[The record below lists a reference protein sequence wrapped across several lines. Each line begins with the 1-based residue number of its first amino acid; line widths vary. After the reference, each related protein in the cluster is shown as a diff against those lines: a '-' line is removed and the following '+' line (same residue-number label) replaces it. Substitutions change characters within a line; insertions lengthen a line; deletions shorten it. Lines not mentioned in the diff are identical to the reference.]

1 MTRGGRALLTAVLL
15 AFAFPPYAAAQG
27 DTSARR
33 PPSPPPTDS
42 ALARDTAKRDTTRDT
57 VPHYLPVFPAAVPP
71 GPLPR
76 GARYSFT
83 ADSFA
88 FSDTKTL
95 SDLLAR
101 IPGVY
106 VARGGMYGQAE
117 PVSYGGRGP
126 AGLEV
131 YWDGVPYLP
140 LGRDSVYLDPA
151 RIPLAPLERVDVV
164 VLPAGLRVYLV
175 SARQSSTAPAT
186 EIGITTGF
194 LGMSGYRA
202 AFLKRWRSG
211 LGLSLLADW
220 NDIAGATSSS
230 TTGFHD
236 VDLWLKAEY
245 MASPRLGVSYQI
257 VSSDWHRQGS
267 AVPKVNAIRTKR
279 LDEQLRFAWAGRTP
293 GLGPRLDLTLATATT
308 SRDSAVGDRTLPQAS
323 LELSTAGSRATVGV
337 AARLAG
343 ARSPLQLEGR
353 ASWSAQDLLTLSVD
367 AHHASY
373 SLDRRGDRAHL
384 AAGLL
389 LPLGLSAHGDVAW
402 GRDLVAPTR
411 SDDSVQTTTDLAGT
425 IQWQQ
430 PWATLAVGGA
440 RRDAFVPPPQL
451 PAGVAGISALA
462 PTPATNYLMLHLRL
476 RPIQGLE
483 LSSWYFDP
491 VRGGGDFEPPRHAR
505 SAATFYSK
513 FWRQYKSGIFA
524 FRVETAVESWSG
536 GGTAGVVLDTTSGT
550 TTALALPGATF
561 VDFNLQIRIAGVT
574 IFWVIRNAR
583 ASRQSYV
590 PGLDYLRNDQF
601 YGVRWRFT
609 D

>member
-245 MASPRLGVSYQI
+245 LASPRLGVSYQI

-323 LELSTAGSRATVGV
+323 LELSTAGSRAAVGV

-440 RRDAFVPPPQL
+440 RRDAL
-451 PAGVAGISALA
+451 PAPHPGARALELVLRPRARRRGLRAATPCTLRRHVLLQVLA
-462 PTPATNYLMLHLRL
+462 PVQERDLRL
-476 RPIQGLE
+476 SGRDGGGVVERRRDRRCGARHDKRHDDSARAPGRDLRGLQPPDPHSGRDHLLGHPE
-483 LSSWYFDP
+483 RACLPAELRSRARLSSQ
-491 VRGGGDFEPPRHAR
+491 R
-505 SAATFYSK
+505 SILRRAMALH
-513 FWRQYKSGIFA
+513 RLSGL
-524 FRVETAVESWSG
+524 T
-536 GGTAGVVLDTTSGT
+536 
-550 TTALALPGATF
+550 
-561 VDFNLQIRIAGVT
+561 
-574 IFWVIRNAR
+574 
-583 ASRQSYV
+583 
-590 PGLDYLRNDQF
+590 
-601 YGVRWRFT
+601 
-609 D
+609 

>member
-1 MTRGGRALLTAVLL
+1 MTRGALLAAVVVALAPPGHAGAQVDTAG
-15 AFAFPPYAAAQG
+15 Q
-27 DTSARR
+27 R
-33 PPSPPPTDS
+33 PPPPP
-42 ALARDTAKRDTTRDT
+42 LPPVRDTTARRDTTRDT

-117 PVSYGGRGP
+117 PVLYGGRGP

-164 VLPAGLRVYLV
+164 VLPAALRVYLV

-220 NDIAGATSSS
+220 NDIRGAASSS
-230 TTGFHD
+230 TTAFHD

-267 AVPKVNAIRTKR
+267 TTPNVNAIRTKR
-279 LDEQLRFAWAGRTP
+279 LDELLRFAWAARASGV
-293 GLGPRLDLTLATATT
+293 GPRLDLTLATATT

-323 LELSTAGSRATVGV
+323 LELSTAGSRAALGV
-337 AARLAG
+337 AARLEGGG

-353 ASWSAQDLLTLSVD
+353 ASWSALDLLTLSVD
-367 AHHASY
+367 ARHASY
-373 SLDRRGDRAHL
+373 SLDRSGDRAHL

-402 GRDLVAPTR
+402 RRDLVAPTR

-574 IFWVIRNAR
+574 MFWVIRNAR
-583 ASRQSYV
+583 ASRQRYV
-590 PGLDYLRNDQF
+590 PGHDYLRNDQF